1 MEMGK
6 PDSPLPDRTVPQED
20 FEGGQ
25 RTALVVSPMTALVGH
40 FPGKRLR
47 VLALTQVKG
56 VALSKSLYTFW
67 SLCFCAY
74 AMCHFGP
81 FESQDCV
88 SFIIRCDL
96 VSLGRLLNDFPLPSL
111 LSIY

>member
-1 MEMGK
+1 
-6 PDSPLPDRTVPQED
+6 
-20 FEGGQ
+20 
-25 RTALVVSPMTALVGH
+25 MTALVGH

-56 VALSKSLYTFW
+56 VALSKSLYMFW

-88 SFIIRCDL
+88 SFIVRCDL
-96 VSLGRLLNDFPLPSL
+96 VSLGRLLNDSPFLHS
-111 LSIY
+111 SVFTKSFCIGSNED